1 MICRYW
7 EAILLV
13 YSLQNFMHNC
23 FKIDFEYKRKWI
35 KWTTLFENHC
45 LSIFFFF
52 FVKILI
58 FKLFQKEQAKPN
70 EIVQTGMHIHMGWD
84 CLTLV

>member
-1 MICRYW
+1 MICGYW

-45 LSIFFFF
+45 LSIL
-52 FVKILI
+52 IL
-58 FKLFQKEQAKPN
+58 KLLQKEQAKTN